1 MISVTD
7 RKAVDSLTALKDK
20 HNAIWNTWTDLAR
33 EHGEI
38 VEALERA
45 LEALGDGK

>member
-7 RKAVDSLTALKDK
+7 RKAVDILTALKDK
-20 HNAIWNTWTDLAR
+20 HNAIRNTWTDLAR

-45 LEALGDGK
+45 LEALGNGK